1 MNVKEALAFAD
12 EVVFAKTGKHLDDM
26 QVGVIEGVLKRQKYG
41 DIAQALNCTEG
52 YAKDVGYELWQLFS
66 DSFGEEVNKLNLRS
80 ALIRKSMISNVTGGV
95 INGYHVAH
103 NNVIGSVNICTS
115 SQESPEFLRGKQ
127 QAKIEAIARLQAIGL
142 SDEQIVQCLDM
153 TLEEIR
159 QVDLTE

>member
-1 MNVKEALAFAD
+1 MDVKEALAFAD

-52 YAKDVGYELWQLFS
+52 YAKDVGYELWELFC
-66 DSFGEEVNKLNLRS
+66 DAFGEEVNKLNLRS
-80 ALIRKSMISNVTGGV
+80 ALIRKSRISNLTGGV
-95 INGYHVAH
+95 ITRHHVAH
-103 NNVIGSVNICTS
+103 NHVIGSLNICTS
-115 SQESPEFLRGKQ
+115 QEESPEFLRGKL
-127 QAKIEAIARLQAIGL
+127 QAKMEAIQRLQAVGL
-142 SDEQIVQCLDM
+142 TDEQIAKCWDM

>member
-80 ALIRKSMISNVTGGV
+80 TLIRKSMIGNVTGGV
-95 INGYHVAH
+95 INGHHVAH

-142 SDEQIVQCLDM
+142 SDEQIVQCLDL

>member
-26 QVGVIEGVLKRQKYG
+26 QVGVIEGVLKRLKYG

-80 ALIRKSMISNVTGGV
+80 TLIRKSMISNVTGGV
-95 INGYHVAH
+95 ISGNHVARGH
-103 NNVIGSVNICTS
+103 VIGSLNICTS
-115 SQESPEFLRGKQ
+115 SEESPEFLRGKQ

-142 SDEQIVQCLDM
+142 SDEQIAQCLDM